1 MKSRVDL
8 DKVGA
13 TASTVCAVHCFIT
26 GVAFG
31 VLPLIGLGFFNSLWF
46 DITFIGIAVTVG
58 FFAVRQGIR
67 QHGRPAPGIVFLG
80 GLSGIVVG
88 HFVFGHET
96 VIGTVLS
103 VLGGLALVSFHFF
116 NRRLLHVPGNRPVS

>member
-1 MKSRVDL
+1 MRARVDL

-31 VLPLIGLGFFNSLWF
+31 LLPFIGLGFFRSVWF
-46 DITFIGIAVTVG
+46 DVTFIGIAVTVG
-58 FFAVRQGIR
+58 FVAVRQGLR
-67 QHGRPAPGIVFLG
+67 QHGRITPGFVFAV
-80 GLSGIVVG
+80 GLLSIVVG

-96 VIGTVLS
+96 LAGTVLS
-103 VLGGLALVSFHFF
+103 VVGGLALVSFHFL
-116 NRRLLHVPGNRPVS
+116 NRRMICASRN